1 MALLRECLFELRRRE
16 ARLAGATDGTGQPS
30 RGGDSSKVATS
41 SWWASAEPDLEPGRT
56 PGHIPRASAASP
68 IRRIS

>member
-16 ARLAGATDGTGQPS
+16 ARLVGATDGTCQPS
-30 RGGDSSKVATS
+30 RGDDSSKVSTS
-41 SWWASAEPDLEPGRT
+41 SWWASAAPDLELGRT
-56 PGHIPRASAASP
+56 PGNIPRASAAPP